1 MLALAYLVKYHTV
14 NVENTPIDIGA
25 ESTIRKRIRP
35 GVMVTHS
42 SPFLSE
48 RQIEDDCIQFDSEG
62 RTRMAYSSIDQNT
75 VLRTQRYPANAGLS
89 RQKDE

>member
-14 NVENTPIDIGA
+14 NVENRVRGP
-25 ESTIRKRIRP
+25 ESTARKRIRP

-62 RTRMAYSSIDQNT
+62 RTMMAYSSKDKNT
-75 VLRTQRYPANAGLS
+75 VLRTQRYKFES
-89 RQKDE
+89 C

>member
-1 MLALAYLVKYHTV
+1 MLALACRVKHHTV
-14 NVENTPIDIGA
+14 NVENTPIDIGV

-48 RQIEDDCIQFDSEG
+48 RQVEDDCIQFDSEG
-62 RTRMAYSSIDQNT
+62 RTRMAYSLTDKNT
-75 VLRTQRYPANAGLS
+75 SLRMKRYKFES
-89 RQKDE
+89 C